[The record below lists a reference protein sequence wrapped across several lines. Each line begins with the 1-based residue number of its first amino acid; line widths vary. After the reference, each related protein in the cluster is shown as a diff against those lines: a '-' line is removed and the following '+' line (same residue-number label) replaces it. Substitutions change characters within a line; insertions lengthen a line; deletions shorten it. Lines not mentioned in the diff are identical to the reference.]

1 MIEKKSHNS
10 IQSKGAIFGLICV
23 LIPLVAY
30 TFFHIFPL
38 IISFLMQFFDT
49 EGSYE
54 IEDMVWNNF
63 ASFKTVYLGETLW
76 KALGVTMF
84 MVLAQFTS
92 LTIAIITAN
101 SLHYRYKGST
111 LFEVLFF
118 IPHICSSVALSV
130 IWKWM
135 FDIDQGII
143 NSVLSM
149 LNITP
154 IEWYYS
160 EAAYPWMIFIVIVW
174 SSPGY
179 GIIMYKSVFSSINA
193 SIYEA
198 ADIDGATG
206 WKKFWHVTFPELMP
220 MTFYLL
226 MLGIIAG
233 MQTFEIPKIIR
244 VDANNSGVYGPYDC
258 GLTLMCYI
266 YREFDVNGNLSH
278 ASVIS
283 WFLFIITLT
292 LSIVSFKVRKKWVD
306 E

>member
-1 MIEKKSHNS
+1 MIGKKSYNS
-10 IQSKGAIFGLICV
+10 MQKKSAIFGLVCV

-30 TFFHIFPL
+30 VFFHIFPL
-38 IISFLMQFFDT
+38 IISFLLQFFDT
-49 EGSYE
+49 EGSYD
-54 IEDMVWNNF
+54 IADMKWNNF
-63 ASFKTVYLGETLW
+63 AAIKAVYGGKTLW
-76 KALGVTMF
+76 KAFGVTLF
-84 MVLAQFTS
+84 MMLAQFTS
-92 LTIAIITAN
+92 LAIAIVTAN
-101 SLHYRYKGST
+101 ALHYRYKGST
-111 LFEVLFF
+111 AFEVLFF

-135 FDIDQGII
+135 FDVDQGII
-143 NSVLSM
+143 NDVLSM
-149 LNITP
+149 LNLAP
-154 IEWYYS
+154 IEWHYS
-160 EAAYPWMIFIVIVW
+160 EQAYPWMIFVVIVW

-179 GIIMYKSVFSSINA
+179 GIIMYKSVFSSINK

-206 WKKFWHVTFPELMP
+206 WAKFWKVTFPELAP

-233 MQTFEIPKIIR
+233 MQTFEIAKIIR

-258 GLTLMCYI
+258 GLTLMCYV
-266 YREFDVNGNLSH
+266 YREFDVNGNLSN

-292 LSIVSFKVRKKWVD
+292 LSIISFKVRRKWVD